1 MSLKLNS
8 ERFFLIILN
17 IISFWVVSSIIF
29 NIYTIKTDIR
39 KLKIEKKEYRTKTN
53 ILKLE
58 NKEMKDKIQKLDT
71 YEEIEEEARN
81 KLNMKKKGEEIYRL
95 YEK

>member
-1 MSLKLNS
+1 MSLKINS
-8 ERFFLIILN
+8 EKFFLIILN
-17 IISFWVVSSIIF
+17 LISFWVVSSIIF
-29 NIYTIKTDIR
+29 NIYTIKTDIKR
-39 KLKIEKKEYRTKTN
+39 LKIEKKDYINKTS

-81 KLNMKKKGEEIYRL
+81 KLNMKKKSEKIYRL